1 MKSHGLNQQHLN
13 AILKECAMCSVPC
26 ALCSGLCVQCSWL
39 CALCS
44 ELCARC
50 SLLYVRC
57 SMLPAL
63 CPVLFSLWSVFS
75 ALCSVLF
82 ALCSVFSAQFRRTDK
97 ASYRV
102 ACLQLKIKA
111 GAFSQ
116 PQLFREPAF
125 QIRAWDHAFHP
136 LSPKGTIFQPEK
148 RGSTWGNAAPRVIK
162 LRRLSYWNSLFFKIR
177 PIWGWFCFEN
187 CIIIFFF
194 ILIFYPFGVP

>member
-1 MKSHGLNQQHLN
+1 MKRHGLNQQHLN

-26 ALCSGLCVQCSWL
+26 ALCSGLCVQCSLL

-44 ELCARC
+44 ELCALC
-50 SLLYVRC
+50 SLLYVEC

-75 ALCSVLF
+75 

-116 PQLFREPAF
+116 PQLFRKPAF

-162 LRRLSYWNSLFFKIR
+162 LRRLSNWNSLFFKM
-177 PIWGWFCFEN
+177 GL
-187 CIIIFFF
+187 
-194 ILIFYPFGVP
+194 ILFWKLYH